1 MKAYIHKFFRFIVV
15 AILSVVSV
23 IGGQANLFA
32 LPVYAEETVNERVYS
47 AVLDDLKK
55 DTSFNTENYPTKADD
70 YSLQIIQLA
79 ESSDKEL
86 FVYVYQPSGQTK
98 NFTAC
103 SVLSLIHI

>member
-70 YSLQIIQLA
+70 YSLQIINLPKVLIKNSLCTYINRA
-79 ESSDKEL
+79 GRRKTL
-86 FVYVYQPSGQTK
+86 RRVPS
-98 NFTAC
+98 
-103 SVLSLIHI
+103 IYPPR

>member
-79 ESSDKEL
+79 ESSDIKRNNRISFPRQNML
-86 FVYVYQPSGQTK
+86 LICVYGSECT
-98 NFTAC
+98 
-103 SVLSLIHI
+103 